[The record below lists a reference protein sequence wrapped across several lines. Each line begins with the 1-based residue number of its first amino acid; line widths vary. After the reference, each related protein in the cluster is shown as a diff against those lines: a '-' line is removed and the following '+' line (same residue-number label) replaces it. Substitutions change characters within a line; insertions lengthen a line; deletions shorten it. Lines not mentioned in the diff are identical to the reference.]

1 MESTVPARTRK
12 APARVQ
18 NPTSRPRNPSGRLRG
33 GWVLREILGRALL
46 PHHVVRWLRRRRTQ
60 RRVPTAH
67 ADAQLLLYSRMLSG
81 DFLHYG
87 YFDDPST
94 PPEKIGFDAIHRA
107 QLRYAEKLME
117 RIDRPD
123 EPVLDAGSGMGG
135 MLGLLRSAGH
145 DVTGLTPDRFQVAH
159 IGRNYPGVPVL
170 HCRFEDM
177 LAGADAAADR
187 LRQRFGTVIHSESI
201 QYMEPRATLGVM
213 REILAPGGTW
223 IVADYFR
230 TGAPAAATSASQAF
244 AAEPA
249 SPSPATDASQAPA
262 AEPPS
267 PSPRDRSGWRLDD
280 FRDRLAATGFEI
292 ALETDITA
300 NVLPTLGFA
309 HLLATR
315 IGLPA
320 VDFAAGKLRA
330 KRPALHYVVENVA
343 DRILAAAHQSAAV
356 IDPAVFAARK
366 RYILMT
372 IRRS

>member
-46 PHHVVRWLRRRRTQ
+46 PHHVVRWLRRRRTH

-94 PPEKIGFDAIHRA
+94 PPEKIGFDALHRA
-107 QLRYAEKLME
+107 QLRYAEKLMD

-145 DVTGLTPDRFQVAH
+145 DVTGLTPDLFQVAH

-201 QYMEPRATLGVM
+201 QYMEPRATLAVM

-230 TGAPAAATSASQAF
+230 TGAPAAATDAPQAL
-244 AAEPA
+244 
-249 SPSPATDASQAPA
+249 A

-280 FRDRLAATGFEI
+280 FRDRLAASGFEI

-343 DRILAAAHQSAAV
+343 DRIRAAAHQSVAV